1 MSARK
6 SGRAVLFS
14 ARSGRG
20 SAGGR
25 QADNLAHPQRPTV
38 VRWTPLPSAGSPG
51 RWSQRDTADTMPA
64 IFPAGSTR
72 HGERIFSQ

>member
-1 MSARK
+1 
-6 SGRAVLFS
+6 
-14 ARSGRG
+14 
-20 SAGGR
+20 
-25 QADNLAHPQRPTV
+25 
-38 VRWTPLPSAGSPG
+38 LPSAGSPG